1 MNKKRWILI
10 ILALL
15 IWVTCACFLLPW
27 KIWNDCQDKIDACVE
42 AQKEW
47 VNQICPT
54 DCNHYEENFVVSVN
68 PQEDEEVE
76 EETTDK
82 EVEEETTDEEVEDN
96 KDDEEIK
103 NLEIKKPEGK
113 KFKENKRKEPES
125 TGAIKSSKSSMIEAE
140 TEKDCPEGEV
150 LRCPMWTCLNE
161 ETGEYYPCQFRCF
174 CVSPNMYF

>member
-1 MNKKRWILI
+1 MLRTGL
-10 ILALL
+10 
-15 IWVTCACFLLPW
+15 
-27 KIWNDCQDKIDACVE
+27 DAHICLVYG
-42 AQKEW
+42 
-47 VNQICPT
+47 ICPLM
-54 DCNHYEENFVVSVN
+54 ELLSG
-68 PQEDEEVE
+68 
-76 EETTDK
+76 K

-150 LRCPMWTCLNE
+150 LRCPM
-161 ETGEYYPCQFRCF
+161 
-174 CVSPNMYF
+174 

>member
-47 VNQICPT
+47 VKQICPT

-68 PQEDEEVE
+68 SQE
-76 EETTDK
+76 
-82 EVEEETTDEEVEDN
+82 DEEVEDN

-103 NLEIKKPEGK
+103 DHEIKKPEGK
-113 KFKENKRKEPES
+113 KFEENKRKEPE
-125 TGAIKSSKSSMIEAE
+125 TTE
-140 TEKDCPEGEV
+140 TTETKKDNNSWITDPKTEEDCPEWKV
-150 LRCPMWTCLNE
+150 LRCPMWICFKEGTME
-161 ETGEYYPCQFRCF
+161 GYPCQDRCF
-174 CVSPNMYF
+174 CVSPDMYF

>member
-27 KIWNDCQDKIDACVE
+27 KIWSDCQDKIDACVE

-54 DCNHYEENFVVSVN
+54 DCNHYEENFVVGVN
-68 PQEDEEVE
+68 SQEEFIQEA
-76 EETTDK
+76 K
-82 EVEEETTDEEVEDN
+82 EPKED
-96 KDDEEIK
+96 KDDEEDK
-103 NLEIKKPEGK
+103 EPEEAKTNEEIKDLTIEKPERK
-113 KFKENKRKEPES
+113 KFEEKRREEPES
-125 TGAIKSSKSSMIEAE
+125 TGATKSGVSSMIEAE